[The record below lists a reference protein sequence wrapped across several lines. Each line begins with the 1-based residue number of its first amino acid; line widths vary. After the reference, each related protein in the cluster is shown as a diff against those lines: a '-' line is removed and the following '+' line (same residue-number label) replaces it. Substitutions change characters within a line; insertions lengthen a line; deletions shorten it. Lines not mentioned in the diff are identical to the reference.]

1 MIAGIMTAGVGG
13 QPQDK
18 SRSVTPITKDWKFV
32 KADVNGAESPA
43 FDDANW
49 TDVAV
54 PHTWP
59 AGRRGLAVGS
69 ADGGNDKDTLPPR
82 LAGPVSPS
90 AHRGGRESG
99 EAGKGGNYYRGPGWY
114 RTKLA
119 LPESAKGKRV
129 FIRFE
134 AASLVADVYL
144 NGVHLG
150 QSAIGSAGGE
160 TSPRSGGHRG
170 GFTAFCY
177 ELTPHIR
184 LGGDN
189 VLAVRVDNSSVDDV
203 PPLSG
208 DFNIFGGIYRPV
220 WLIITNPVCIT
231 PVDYASPGIYMKQT
245 KISKEEAVVD
255 ILAKVSNGLD
265 KPAVVQSRVTIVGP
279 YSVVVAKA
287 EEQWQIAAGQTMS
300 VNHQIR
306 IANPRLW
313 NGRKDPYLYE
323 TQVELLCDGNVVDV
337 VGGPLGLRYFSV
349 DSNNG
354 FFLNG
359 DSYPLHGVNRHQ
371 DRIGRGWAISYADQD
386 EDANLIIEIGAT
398 CVRLA
403 HYPHSDYFYSL
414 CDKNG
419 LVVWAELPLVNQVL
433 DTPGF
438 RENAKQQLTELIRQQ
453 YNHPSIMFWSL
464 YNELGNSGKCDD
476 PRPLLTELQSMA
488 KQEDPTR
495 LTTAASNDPSNKW
508 PGVRAIA
515 DLVAWNTYPGWY
527 RATPPQMGQD
537 IDKYKRDANDRP
549 VGISEYGAGA
559 SIQHHEQNM
568 KKGPVTAG
576 KRHPEEWQAIVHEEN
591 YAAMEARPYLWGTYV
606 WAMFDFASAWR
617 NEGDTPGINDKGLV
631 TADRKTR
638 KDAFYFYKAKW
649 TKEPFVYITSRRDT
663 ERKDPNTPVKIY
675 ANCDSVEL
683 KVNGQSQ
690 GNKTNTNCIF
700 KWLDI
705 ELKNGVN
712 VIEAIATHSGKTY
725 TDRCDWQLTEAQKQ
739 AGEPNI

>member
-1 MIAGIMTAGVGG
+1 MNGKVVFSFVIAGIMTAGVGG

-18 SRSVTPITKDWKFV
+18 SRSVTPVTKDWKFV
-32 KADVNGAESPA
+32 KADVNGAESLA

-54 PHTWP
+54 PHTW
-59 AGRRGLAVGS
+59 
-69 ADGGNDKDTLPPR
+69 NDKDTL
-82 LAGPVSPS
+82 
-90 AHRGGRESG
+90 
-99 EAGKGGNYYRGPGWY
+99 KGSNYYRGPGWY

-119 LPESAKGKRV
+119 IPESAKGKRV

-134 AASLVADVYL
+134 AASLVADVYF

-150 QSAIGSAGGE
+150 Q
-160 TSPRSGGHRG
+160 HRG

-184 LGGDN
+184 WAGEN
-189 VLAVRVDNSSVDDV
+189 VLAVRVDNSHFEDV

-279 YSVVVAKA
+279 DSVVVAKA
-287 EEQWQIAAGQTMS
+287 EGQGQIAAGQTMS

-349 DSNNG
+349 DPNKG

-359 DSYPLHGVNRHQ
+359 EPYPLHGVNRHQ
-371 DRIGRGWAISYADQD
+371 DRIGKGWAISYANQD
-386 EDANLIIEIGAT
+386 EDANLILEIGAT

-419 LVVWAELPLVNQVL
+419 LVVWAELPMVNQVL

-438 RENAKQQLTELIRQQ
+438 RDNAKQQLTELIRRQ

-476 PRPLLTELQSMA
+476 PRPLLTELQSLA

-527 RATPPQMGQD
+527 RATPPQMNQD
-537 IDKYKRDANDRP
+537 IDKYKRDANDKP

-559 SIQHHEQNM
+559 SVKHHEQNM

-606 WAMFDFASAWR
+606 WVMFDFASAWR
-617 NEGDTPGINDKGLV
+617 NEGDAPGVNDKGLV

-649 TKEPFVYITSRRDT
+649 TIEPLVYITSRRHI
-663 ERKDPNTPVKIY
+663 ERTDPNTTVKIY
-675 ANCDSVEL
+675 SNCDSVEL
-683 KVNGQSQ
+683 KVNGQGLGS
-690 GNKTNTNCIF
+690 KTSTNCIF
-700 KWLDI
+700 KWPDVQ
-705 ELKNGVN
+705 LKEGLNT
-712 VIEAIATHSGKTY
+712 IEAIATRGDKTC
-725 TDRCDWQLTEAQKQ
+725 TDKCEWQLTEASTSAEPNK
-739 AGEPNI
+739 AGESGA